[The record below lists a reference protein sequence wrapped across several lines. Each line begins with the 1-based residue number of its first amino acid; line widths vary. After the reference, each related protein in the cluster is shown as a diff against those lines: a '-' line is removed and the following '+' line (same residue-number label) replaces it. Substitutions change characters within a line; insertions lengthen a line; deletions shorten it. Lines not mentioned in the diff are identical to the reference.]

1 MKIIKTKTP
10 KNVVEYDGEE
20 YPSNLDP
27 TDIVEIFQTPLTGAY
42 NWDYTVQDNRIKK
55 LYELVKNLIGM

>member
-1 MKIIKTKTP
+1 MKILKTKTP

-42 NWDYTVQDNRIKK
+42 NWDYTCL
-55 LYELVKNLIGM
+55 LYTSPSPRDS